1 MKNPRILIV
10 AIAES
15 IHTARWLKQLTEIGW
30 EIFLFPS
37 YDDGVARIHKD
48 LLKNDAVK
56 VLVPFQGLFLFLKSL
71 GLGKIASFLR
81 FRIFHLNQRV
91 DKEYYDRRLS
101 RVIKKYKPDLVHSLE
116 TQKAG
121 YLVSNVKIIFF
132 KTTSFPVWWH
142 TNWGSDIF
150 LLGRIPH
157 QKPLIRQVMENCD
170 YYSCECKRDI
180 GLAQQF
186 GFRGIAFDPYPN
198 TGGFEPDLIDDYRN
212 AARSTSLRKVIMVKG
227 YQGWAGRALVAI
239 RALERCG
246 EIIRDYNVVIYSN
259 VSGEDIEIASTLL
272 SQNTGAEVTILPLD
286 TPHAEIMRYHSL
298 ARISIGLS
306 MGDAISTSLL
316 EAMAMGSFPIQSCTA
331 CASEWFTDGVSGIIV
346 SPEDPE
352 VVEKAIR
359 KVLIDDILVNSA
371 AEINY
376 NKIVKDANFEILKAK
391 TIQAYKKVLNI
402 DHVQ

>member
-1 MKNPRILIV
+1 MKILFV
-10 AIAES
+10 AMAES
-15 IHTARWLKQLTEIGW
+15 IHTARWIHQLKDEGW
-30 EIFLFPS
+30 DLYLFPS
-37 YDDGVARIHKD
+37 HDHRVVHSELDGI
-48 LLKNDAVK
+48 NIC
-56 VLVPFQGLFLFLKSL
+56 VPFFFLFRWFDKIR
-71 GLGKIASFLR
+71 LGKY
-81 FRIFHLNQRV
+81 FRYLYGKIVFI
-91 DKEYYDRRLS
+91 
-101 RVIKKYKPDLVHSLE
+101 IKKISPDYYEKRLNRYIKSINPDIIHSME
-116 TQKAG
+116 TQG
-121 YLVSNVKIIFF
+121 GGFLVAKVKCENQHA
-132 KTTSFPVWWH
+132 SFPVWWH

-150 LLGRIPH
+150 LLGRLPH
-157 QKPLIRQVMENCD
+157 QKPLIRRVMENCD
-170 YYSCECKRDI
+170 YYSCECKRDV

-186 GFRGIAFDPYPN
+186 GFRGIVFDPYPN
-198 TGGFEPDLIDDYRN
+198 TGGFEPDLIDDYRK
-212 AARSTSLRKVIMVKG
+212 AAGSTSLRKVIMVKG

-272 SQNTGAEVTILPLD
+272 SQNTGAEVTILPLN

-331 CASEWFTDGVSGIIV
+331 CASEWFTDGISGIIV

-359 KVLIDDILVNSA
+359 KVLLDDILVNSA